1 MGARD
6 NMARSDPTTLNLPPF
21 YGTVRQL
28 VIANVAVY
36 FAMAV
41 LGWLAP
47 AAAYTL
53 TTHLWL
59 QPAAIVTWPWHLWE
73 PFTYSFLNLS
83 IVSILIS
90 MLMVWM
96 FGSIL
101 EGTYGSRFLRE
112 VYFASSIGGAVL
124 AAAVSFTHILK
135 LSPYS
140 VDAGAASAIF
150 GVMVA
155 VAMRMGELE
164 ILLWFLVRVRIKYLV
179 AIYVLIDL
187 AYLLKDANAFGALLH
202 LSAGLCAFLYVNY
215 APTRGLAF
223 AFSEQAFALRNA
235 WYRNKRRRAARKFE
249 VYMGKQGRK
258 VTFDKEGR
266 YLDPDRHKDPNDK
279 RWMN

>member
-1 MGARD
+1 
-6 NMARSDPTTLNLPPF
+6 MARSDPTTLNLPPF

-53 TTHLWL
+53 TTHL
-59 QPAAIVTWPWHLWE
+59 
-73 PFTYSFLNLS
+73 
-83 IVSILIS
+83 
-90 MLMVWM
+90 WM

-266 YLDPDRHKDPNDK
+266 YLDPDEHKDPNDK